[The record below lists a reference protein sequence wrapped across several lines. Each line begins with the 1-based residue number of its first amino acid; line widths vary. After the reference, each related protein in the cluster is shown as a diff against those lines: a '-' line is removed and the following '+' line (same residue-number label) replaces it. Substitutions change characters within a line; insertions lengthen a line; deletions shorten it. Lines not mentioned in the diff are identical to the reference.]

1 MFRMIR
7 VPPSLDKFFQPL
19 RGHFHWDHFAYF
31 RLLVLTIACMWG
43 RRNVANLYRYL
54 DAEHHRTRFNN
65 FFLVERWVPEAALR
79 QQAQALLR
87 SRRPKKG
94 ETIYVVLDDAKQA
107 KRGTTMDAVAKM
119 KDSTTDAYIRGH
131 QDVGALLVCRDHVIP
146 FGIRLYVKQA
156 PCSALGLPFR
166 KTTELAAQRLREF
179 KAPMGVTVVVL
190 CDADSLCPTA
200 VQACREKSFHL
211 ASTLKSHRRLFK
223 LGWKLKAGRYGR
235 TLFRR
240 RRTDTLDLWKP
251 YGRVHN
257 RFGDAGWLEVSTLG
271 PLHVVFARTG
281 TAKKSLGLVTDDPK
295 CSAANVIRTYDKRWT
310 IKP

>member
-1 MFRMIR
+1 
-7 VPPSLDKFFQPL
+7 
-19 RGHFHWDHFAYF
+19 
-31 RLLVLTIACMWG
+31 
-43 RRNVANLYRYL
+43 
-54 DAEHHRTRFNN
+54 
-65 FFLVERWVPEAALR
+65 LVERWDPEAALR
-79 QQAQALLR
+79 QQAQQLLR
-87 SRRPKKG
+87 SLRPRKG
-94 ETIYVVLDDAKQA
+94 ETRYVVLDDAKNA
-107 KRGTTMDAVAKM
+107 TRGRTMDAVATM

-166 KTTELAAQRLREF
+166 TTTELAAQRLREF

-235 TLFRR
+235 TLCRR

-295 CSAANVIRTYDKRWT
+295 CSAANVIRTYETRWT
-310 IKP
+310 IEPWVKNTKPLLGLGQYQQRSYWAAVTHVHLVCFASTLLTHRRIERDGAQGQRTSTQGC